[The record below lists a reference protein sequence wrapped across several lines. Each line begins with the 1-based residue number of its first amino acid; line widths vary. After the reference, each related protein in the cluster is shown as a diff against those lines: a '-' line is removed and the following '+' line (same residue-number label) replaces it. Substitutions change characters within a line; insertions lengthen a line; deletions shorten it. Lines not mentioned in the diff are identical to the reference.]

1 MLIKKWGRGVFTIQG
16 IRQHSENITT
26 VSKVIVIVIVM
37 MQYNNMF
44 LYYGTES

>member
-1 MLIKKWGRGVFTIQG
+1 MIIKKWRRCVFTIQG

-26 VSKVIVIVIVM
+26 MSKVIVIVM

-44 LYYGTES
+44 ILYGTES